1 MFHLALPSI
10 GTMTLDVSSFIGAH
24 PGLVNELGGHALA
37 HALYSYVR
45 HSGRGGNRRQM
56 RKLSNM
62 KRRWFVDNIIMHHRR
77 IHERNREIV
86 VGNVRSMVLAKRDA
100 IKKQPPHL
108 QKSLVNGQN
117 EQTRWRDAA
126 TNLKQKGM
134 EIRGRVDA
142 RRLRARSR
150 WLSLAEE
157 KSS

>member
-1 MFHLALPSI
+1 
-10 GTMTLDVSSFIGAH
+10 MTLDVSSFIGAH

-45 HSGRGGNRRQM
+45 HGGRSGNRRQM
-56 RKLSNM
+56 RKLANM
-62 KRRWFVDNIIMHHRR
+62 KHRWFVDNIIMHHRR

-86 VGNVRSMVLAKRDA
+86 IGNVRSRVLAKRDA

-108 QKSLVNGQN
+108 QKSLMNGQN

-126 TNLKQKGM
+126 TDLKQKGM
-134 EIRGRVDA
+134 ELRGRVDA
-142 RRLRARSR
+142 KRLRARSR

-157 KSS
+157 RNS